1 MRETAVREVLEETAV
16 QIVNLRLID
25 VVDIVTRRHDST
37 VESHWTLIDFR
48 ADWAGG
54 NAVAGSDAADVRWV
68 AMDDLDSYG
77 LWDETLRV
85 IRAGAAMSSPAGPG
99 EDMRS

>member
-1 MRETAVREVLEETAV
+1 
-16 QIVNLRLID
+16 
-25 VVDIVTRRHDST
+25 

-85 IRAGAAMSSPAGPG
+85 IRAGAAMPSPAGPG